1 MGQIIDGKA
10 VSEKIRAEIKAGVA
24 NFLQEQGRRPG
35 LAVVL
40 VGENPAS
47 QIYVRNKTKACEE
60 AGIVG
65 FQHTLPANTRAEDL
79 VALVEKLNRDPQV
92 DGILV
97 QLPLPDSLK
106 SLDVLV
112 HIDPRKD
119 VDGLHPL
126 NIGKLVTGREG
137 FRSCT
142 PFGVMKLL
150 ESIGFIPE
158 RKLAVVIG
166 RSNIVGKPMG
176 MMLLEKNATVTYCHS
191 KTPDLEGVVRGA
203 DLVVAAVG
211 SPELVKGSWIKPGAV
226 VIDVG
231 MNRREDKKVVGDV
244 EFTSVL
250 ERASFVTP
258 VPGGVGP
265 MTITMLLWNTLQ
277 AARLSIK
284 PSSISRS

>member
-1 MGQIIDGKA
+1 MAQIIDGKA
-10 VSEKIRAEIKAGVA
+10 IGEQIRAEIKRGVSS
-24 NFLQEQGRRPG
+24 LVETKGIRPG

-47 QIYVRNKTKACEE
+47 QVYVRNKTKACEDV
-60 AGIVG
+60 GIAG
-65 FQHTLPANTRAEDL
+65 FQHTLPADTKAEDL
-79 VALVEKLNRDPQV
+79 LALVDRLNRDPQV
-92 DGILV
+92 HGILV
-97 QLPLPDSLK
+97 QLPLPEGLK

-126 NIGKLVTGREG
+126 NIGNLVTGREC

-150 ESIGFIPE
+150 EAIGFDPA
-158 RKLAVVIG
+158 RKHAVVVG

-191 KTPDLEGVVRGA
+191 KTTDLPAQVRLA

-211 SPELVKGSWIKPGAV
+211 IPEFVKGDWIKPGAV

-231 MNRREDKKVVGDV
+231 INSKEDKKIVGDV
-244 EFTSVL
+244 DFASVQ
-250 ERASFVTP
+250 EKASYVTP

-277 AARLSIK
+277 SAQRFSE
-284 PSSISRS
+284 PR

>member
-1 MGQIIDGKA
+1 MAKIIDGKA
-10 VSEKIRAEIKAGVA
+10 IGEQIRSEIKRGVSS
-24 NFLQEQGRRPG
+24 LVQEKGIRPG

-47 QIYVRNKTKACEE
+47 QVYVRNKTKACEDV
-60 AGIVG
+60 GIAG
-65 FQHTLPANTRAEDL
+65 FQHTLPADTKAEDL
-79 VALVEKLNRDPQV
+79 LALVQQLNRDPQIH
-92 DGILV
+92 GILV
-97 QLPLPDSLK
+97 QLPLPEGLK
-106 SLDVLV
+106 NLDIVV

-126 NIGKLVTGREG
+126 NIGNLVTGRDC

-150 ESIGFIPE
+150 EAIGFDPS
-158 RKLAVVIG
+158 RKHAVVIG

-191 KTPDLEGVVRGA
+191 KTADLGAQVRQA

-211 SPELVKGSWIKPGAV
+211 IAEFVKGEWIKPGAV

-231 MNRREDKKVVGDV
+231 INRKEDKKIVGDV
-244 EFTSVL
+244 DFASVQ
-250 ERASFVTP
+250 ERASYVTP

-277 AARLSIK
+277 SARRFSEH
-284 PSSISRS
+284 P